1 MTKLRLTM
9 FTYNTE
15 YRWQSGRNKS
25 IKNYT
30 LKVNDRN
37 FYNSFGFEIL
47 EKNKYKPHGQN
58 NAINCNDQKSKLE
71 SED

>member
-1 MTKLRLTM
+1 M

-30 LKVNDRN
+30 LKVNDTN

-47 EKNKYKPHGQN
+47 EKKQVQTPWSKYCNK
-58 NAINCNDQKSKLE
+58 L
-71 SED
+71 